1 MSVPSPTTASSSYRS
16 RLSLVVKIVAI
27 VCVAKLLL
35 ALIFSRL
42 MLAALISFAP
52 NLPLLFGR
60 ASMQSV
66 RHCPVY
72 VPTIV
77 NDNQPDES
85 ELASEEQATPWS
97 LQLTADPAT
106 GIDVPADMKR
116 VRWFVNR
123 MSYPCP
129 IGEHPEIDA
138 FGFKARLPLD
148 SLCSLSEKARF
159 KPVVLP
165 CTNSTKAVIVIS
177 YVNIAEADDGEGK
190 IVREVNGYLFTKKQY
205 KK

>member
-1 MSVPSPTTASSSYRS
+1 MSVPSPSTANSSYRS

-52 NLPLLFGR
+52 NLPLLLNWN
-60 ASMQSV
+60 SMQSV
-66 RHCPVY
+66 RHSPV
-72 VPTIV
+72 
-77 NDNQPDES
+77 ES
-85 ELASEEQATPWS
+85 EPALEEQATPWS
-97 LQLTADPAT
+97 LQLTADAAT

-116 VRWFVNR
+116 VRWFVSR
-123 MSYPCP
+123 SSYPCP

-138 FGFKARLPLD
+138 YGFKARLPLD
-148 SLCSLSEKARF
+148 SLCSLSEEARF

-177 YVNIAEADDGEGK
+177 YVNIVEADGGEGN

>member
-1 MSVPSPTTASSSYRS
+1 MSVPSPSTASSYNS

-52 NLPLLFGR
+52 NLPLLF
-60 ASMQSV
+60 
-66 RHCPVY
+66 Y

-85 ELASEEQATPWS
+85 DLALAEQPTPWS
-97 LQLTADPAT
+97 LQLTADAAT

-116 VRWFVNR
+116 VRWFVSR
-123 MSYPCP
+123 LSHPCP
-129 IGEHPEIDA
+129 VGEHPEIDA

-148 SLCSLSEKARF
+148 SLCSLHEEARF

-177 YVNIAEADDGEGK
+177 YVNIVDADDGESK